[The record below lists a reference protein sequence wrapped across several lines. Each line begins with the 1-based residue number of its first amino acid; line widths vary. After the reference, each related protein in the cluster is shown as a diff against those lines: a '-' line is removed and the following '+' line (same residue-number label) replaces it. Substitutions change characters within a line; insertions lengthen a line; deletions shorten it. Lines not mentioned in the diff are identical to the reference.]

1 MNSLAVE
8 SKLVRSISDA
18 EPSSPAKNRESDE
31 TFAQKINQQPERNGY
46 GQFDSNQGRLRIFQ
60 RQDDL

>member
-1 MNSLAVE
+1 M
-8 SKLVRSISDA
+8 
-18 EPSSPAKNRESDE
+18 PTSSPAKNSESDE
-31 TFAQKINQQPERNGY
+31 TFVQKIKQQPERNGY